1 MTQVSGSGPLN
12 DLHRTQISFAD
23 LMRDIGKSVNRR
35 PSRTVLTALGTA
47 LGVATAVATVGMVES
62 AQASVSHAFNSQLA
76 TQITFLDGS
85 PSTNPQVLTPNSLAN
100 LERLNGVV
108 DAGVMW
114 QINGGQALA
123 VGTSSTSDLNGT
135 DSDEMPVTAVSPAA
149 LKTMEATVSDGRLID
164 QGDAARRVP
173 VALLGAPA
181 ASELGIANV
190 RSGPMIFIGSAAF
203 TVIGIVRSVSQ
214 QNQALLGVMIPTTF
228 SPDIGSVRQQRMV
241 IANTDPGAA
250 PLIAAQGVVA
260 LSPDDPT
267 RLDVQVP
274 PQPDGLKQQV
284 SSSVSDL
291 LLFMFVVV
299 FIVGVV
305 AIGNTTLFAVLHRR
319 REIGIRRAL
328 GATPR
333 HIGLLIVGEA
343 VLVGIVG
350 GIVGTSIGVLAIE
363 VASLSKGWTPILDWK
378 IVLVA
383 PLLGI
388 VAGGLAGAYPAFKAS
403 RVSPLT
409 ALRGSA

>member
-1 MTQVSGSGPLN
+1 
-12 DLHRTQISFAD
+12 
-23 LMRDIGKSVNRR
+23 
-35 PSRTVLTALGTA
+35 
-47 LGVATAVATVGMVES
+47 
-62 AQASVSHAFNSQLA
+62 
-76 TQITFLDGS
+76 
-85 PSTNPQVLTPNSLAN
+85 
-100 LERLNGVV
+100 
-108 DAGVMW
+108 
-114 QINGGQALA
+114 
-123 VGTSSTSDLNGT
+123 
-135 DSDEMPVTAVSPAA
+135 
-149 LKTMEATVSDGRLID
+149 
-164 QGDAARRVP
+164 
-173 VALLGAPA
+173 
-181 ASELGIANV
+181 
-190 RSGPMIFIGSAAF
+190 
-203 TVIGIVRSVSQ
+203 
-214 QNQALLGVMIPTTF
+214 
-228 SPDIGSVRQQRMV
+228 
-241 IANTDPGAA
+241 
-250 PLIAAQGVVA
+250 
-260 LSPDDPT
+260 
-267 RLDVQVP
+267 
-274 PQPDGLKQQV
+274 
-284 SSSVSDL
+284 
-291 LLFMFVVV
+291 MFVVV

>member
-1 MTQVSGSGPLN
+1 
-12 DLHRTQISFAD
+12 
-23 LMRDIGKSVNRR
+23 
-35 PSRTVLTALGTA
+35 
-47 LGVATAVATVGMVES
+47 
-62 AQASVSHAFNSQLA
+62 
-76 TQITFLDGS
+76 
-85 PSTNPQVLTPNSLAN
+85 
-100 LERLNGVV
+100 
-108 DAGVMW
+108 MW